1 MKMTKVI
8 REYMDETLSAKRLEA
23 NKEAR
28 ADYDARRK
36 ACIDELKALRES
48 MREPVENILRKYDM
62 DMEYKWCSDVRPMFD
77 EVWDMNESRIQNQDE
92 LAIIRNKEQVVTSG
106 STVYP
111 RGLIMGNVV
120 DAGFEETG
128 IAKFALLDPAA
139 EINSLEQIFII
150 TEICRFSLK

>member
-23 NKEAR
+23 NKKAR

-62 DMEYKWCSDVRPMFD
+62 DMEYGSYNPNPMFD
-77 EVWDMNESRIQNQDE
+77 EVWDMNEGRIQNQNE
-92 LAIIRNKEQVVTSG
+92 LAVIRNKETERAVSQRKAMHDIELEMALG
-106 STVYP
+106 
-111 RGLIMGNVV
+111 GDKAKFMEMLANVV
-120 DAGFEETG
+120 IE
-128 IAKFALLDPAA
+128 
-139 EINSLEQIFII
+139 
-150 TEICRFSLK
+150 